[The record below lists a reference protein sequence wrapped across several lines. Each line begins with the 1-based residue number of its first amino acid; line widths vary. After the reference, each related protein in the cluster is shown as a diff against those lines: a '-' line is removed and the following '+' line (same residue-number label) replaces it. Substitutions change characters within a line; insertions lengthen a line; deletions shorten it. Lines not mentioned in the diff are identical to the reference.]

1 MALVLSNLNGWNSQQ
16 FDVATLRIGSIL
28 SPFDGQ
34 NPFIVIYHSLSL
46 AGGPVATKRW
56 NNLDAGRLLSRLRL
70 PGKIRRKFFSE
81 ARCIQ

>member
-1 MALVLSNLNGWNSQQ
+1 MGGIPSSS
-16 FDVATLRIGSIL
+16 TLLRYVSAP
-28 SPFDGQ
+28 SYPPFDGQ
-34 NPFIVIYHSLSL
+34 NPFIAIYHSLSL